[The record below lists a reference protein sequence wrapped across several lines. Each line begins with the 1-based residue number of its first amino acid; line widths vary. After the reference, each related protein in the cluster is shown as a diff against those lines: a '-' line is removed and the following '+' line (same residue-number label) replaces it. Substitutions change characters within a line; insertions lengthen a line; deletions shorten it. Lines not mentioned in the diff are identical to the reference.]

1 MAKGDLVYEIEVPN
15 LLSRGDNLKLMD
27 TKEYFVLKQY
37 SLKEDCKKSGVQF
50 QVVWLNNNPRRW
62 GGGHIGVM
70 TFYIKMNINFPK
82 T

>member
-50 QVVWLNNNPRRW
+50 QVVWLNNNPLRW
-62 GGGHIGVM
+62 GGAYWGYDIL
-70 TFYIKMNINFPK
+70 PK
-82 T
+82 NEYKFS

>member
-37 SLKEDCKKSGVQF
+37 SLKEDCKKSAVQF

-62 GGGHIGVM
+62 GGGAYWGYDIL
-70 TFYIKMNINFPK
+70 PK
-82 T
+82 NEYKFS

>member
-15 LLSRGDNLKLMD
+15 LLSRRDYLKLMES
-27 TKEYFVLKQY
+27 KEYFVLNEY

-62 GGGHIGVM
+62 GEAYWGYDIL
-70 TFYIKMNINFPK
+70 PK
-82 T
+82 NEYKFF